1 MIQWSQAR
9 PGQARH
15 RTPSGFSSVLAA
27 VWLRQ
32 SPVSA
37 SQKTTGKMSTNVPH
51 NVGTINSGIITA
63 QSTVPHTQDTRQN
76 YRVSLITVRH
86 SGIWLDIRISLTK
99 IRPADVTTPSLF
111 FVTFHESPSFSPQFS
126 YMKLLLTNYANALN
140 LIPDWVSELH
150 NLLLVLLLPPLSM
163 ILVLHSFTQL

>member
-9 PGQARH
+9 PGQAQD
-15 RTPSGFSSVLAA
+15 TIWPSVLAA

-111 FVTFHESPSFSPQFS
+111 FVTFHESPSFSTQFS
-126 YMKLLLTNYANALN
+126 YMKLLLTNYADALN
-140 LIPDWVSELH
+140 IIPGWVTQPPSP
-150 NLLLVLLLPPLSM
+150 LPAWSQTCIASLYYN
-163 ILVLHSFTQL
+163 